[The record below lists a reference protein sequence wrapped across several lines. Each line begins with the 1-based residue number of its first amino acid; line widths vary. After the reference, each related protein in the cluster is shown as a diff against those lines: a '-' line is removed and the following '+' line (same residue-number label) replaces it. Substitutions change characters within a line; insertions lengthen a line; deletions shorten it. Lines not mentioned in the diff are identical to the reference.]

1 MKPTI
6 QPTTQTTTPSKR
18 GRPATGRKR
27 NKLLQIRLSDQEQE
41 KLFETTALLNTN
53 PTELLR
59 ELLEQLSNKPLPEE
73 SVMIKVKGHL
83 LYLSKQEAKKLLI
96 DLTSQI

>member
-1 MKPTI
+1 MKEP
-6 QPTTQTTTPSKR
+6 QPTTPKR

-27 NKLLQIRLSDQEQE
+27 TKLLQIRLSDQEQE
-41 KLFETTALLNTN
+41 QLTETAIKLKTTATDI
-53 PTELLR
+53 LR
-59 ELLEQLSNKPLPEE
+59 ELLVQMSIQSSPSE
-73 SVMIKVKGHL
+73 SVMVKVKGHL